1 MAVIKRR
8 IAKKYSIK
16 AFNLLFLTKFLIAL
30 PKPAHGD
37 IDRGHIIKAT
47 NAK

>member
-8 IAKKYSIK
+8 MAKKYSIK
-16 AFNLLFLTKFLIAL
+16 AFNLLFLTKFLIAV

-37 IDRGHIIKAT
+37 IDNGHIIKAIK
-47 NAK
+47 AM